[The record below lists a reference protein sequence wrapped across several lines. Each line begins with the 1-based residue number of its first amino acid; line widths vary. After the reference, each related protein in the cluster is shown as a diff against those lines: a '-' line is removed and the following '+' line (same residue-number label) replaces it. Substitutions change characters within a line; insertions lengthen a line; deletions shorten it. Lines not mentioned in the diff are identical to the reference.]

1 MSLFILSLFF
11 LLSSPIVRIDHV
23 HVWCAARG
31 SLPMDLCFCCLV
43 VHSVTYMWHTGRNGS
58 KTWMC
63 PLPLWT
69 IGLRHH
75 WVAQHKGQKHRR
87 CSSWH
92 LWGSHISVLCMYLPI
107 IPLWVISCVSTLWL
121 LLFIFCLVFIV
132 FVTSHFSN
140 VMYKTF
146 GGYVLHGEPIHHV
159 KHFDFIL

>member
-1 MSLFILSLFF
+1 
-11 LLSSPIVRIDHV
+11 
-23 HVWCAARG
+23 
-31 SLPMDLCFCCLV
+31 
-43 VHSVTYMWHTGRNGS
+43 MWHTGRNGS
-58 KTWMC
+58 KTWMP
-63 PLPLWT
+63 PLPLWA

-75 WVAQHKGQKHRR
+75 WVVQHRR
-87 CSSWH
+87 RSSWH

-140 VMYKTF
+140 VMHKTF

-159 KHFDFIL
+159 KRLILFYKITFEIFQTFCYLCTSGSMSFSIH